1 MCPHRF
7 LSPGNSRNGVIVSLR
22 RYHSIPNICAKLQLE
37 QWLKKNKTPLFSYDP
52 YKERKKRSLR
62 SFFKRRI
69 ATAFAPISFVETFVC
84 HFLLRHRSKLFYQ
97 RHHPSST
104 DTEIGYRTRL
114 LRLLM
119 PNIASIRIFYVRG
132 ILHATFTTFKTFHRY
147 LAC

>member
-7 LSPGNSRNGVIVSLR
+7 LSPGNSRDGGPVIVSLR

-84 HFLLRHRSKLFYQ
+84 HFLLHQAFLSETPPFLYRYRDWLSDTTFTISNAEHRQHSN
-97 RHHPSST
+97 
-104 DTEIGYRTRL
+104 L
-114 LRLLM
+114 LR
-119 PNIASIRIFYVRG
+119 
-132 ILHATFTTFKTFHRY
+132 
-147 LAC
+147 